1 MSRCYSDGAIEVMH
15 LESGE
20 GSAVTAMPFCSSSG
34 HCGSRARM
42 QKLELV
48 DVVSCQQDWALLD
61 ATQCM
66 LVWEW
71 FCARV
76 PSQQVAWSVSRGA
89 WVVLCPSVAEQS
101 PLRST
106 ETPVTALYPHG
117 NISVLC
123 HCPQSNLSSNPGAF
137 P

>member
-48 DVVSCQQDWALLD
+48 DVSCQQDWALLD

-76 PSQQVAWSVSRGA
+76 PSQPLGQMQAASC
-89 WVVLCPSVAEQS
+89 LECEQ
-101 PLRST
+101 RSLGCAM
-106 ETPVTALYPHG
+106 PICG
-117 NISVLC
+117 
-123 HCPQSNLSSNPGAF
+123 
-137 P
+137 